1 MAERVGF
8 EPTVLLLVQRFSRP
22 PRSTTPAPLRM
33 CGLGVRGGVY
43 RDERQIARGKS
54 QISRTLFHGLL
65 GRAVRNGLKV
75 WQARANLRLWRAVP
89 GGVKGHSVVDSSGQK
104 R

>member
-1 MAERVGF
+1 MGF

-54 QISRTLFHGLL
+54 QILWTLFCPL
-65 GRAVRNGLKV
+65 GRAGVRTVSRCG
-75 WQARANLRLWRAVP
+75 QARSNMRLWHAVP
-89 GGVKGHSVVDSSGQK
+89 GGAKGHSVVDSLGQK

>member
-1 MAERVGF
+1 MGF

-43 RDERQIARGKS
+43 RAERQIARGKS
-54 QISRTLFHGLL
+54 QISWTLLCQLIGADVRTVSRCG
-65 GRAVRNGLKV
+65 
-75 WQARANLRLWRAVP
+75 QARANLRLWRAVP
-89 GGVKGHSVVDSSGQK
+89 GGVKGHSVVDSLGQK

>member
-1 MAERVGF
+1 
-8 EPTVLLLVQRFSRP
+8 
-22 PRSTTPAPLRM
+22 M

-54 QISRTLFHGLL
+54 QISRTLLHGLL
-65 GRAVRNGLKV
+65 GRTVCLGSKV
-75 WQARANLRLWRAVP
+75 WQARANLRLCHAVP
-89 GGVKGHSVVDSSGQK
+89 GGLKGHSVVDSLGQK

>member
-43 RDERQIARGKS
+43 PSSRQNAREKTNFGP
-54 QISRTLFHGLL
+54 TLLD
-65 GRAVRNGLKV
+65 RRR
-75 WQARANLRLWRAVP
+75 ARAGGCCLNPALVAPAGLTSGRLAP
-89 GGVKGHSVVDSSGQK
+89 QMLG
-104 R
+104 